1 VLSPPAWKDQKM
13 DNTNAWKRPF
23 FTLYI
28 GQAFSLLSSNAVQF
42 AIIWWIT
49 VETGSAIA
57 LTFASIIGLLPQVLI
72 GPFAGVWIDRL
83 NRKFILVTADIA
95 VAASS
100 LILGLSFFF
109 GTPSLWFVYGVLF
122 VRALGETFHKPALQ
136 AAIPQLV
143 PKSELTRA
151 GGMGQAVSSITT
163 MTGPMLGAFLMSITT
178 LPYVMLVDVVGAA
191 LAVFTLSFV
200 RIPKYTATQT
210 HRPKIIEDSARV
222 FEVIRANNLLMR
234 MSIPVFITSIVFLPL
249 GTLLP
254 LMVREYFQ
262 GGAWH
267 NGIVQTLFSLGML
280 IAAMVIGLTGGL
292 KKPTLMI
299 SFSSLLLGACSLI
312 GGLLPASAFWIFCI
326 VVFLMG
332 TTGMLGNI
340 PFMAY
345 IQQSVPQENL
355 GKVISFV
362 TSVMSLGIPIGMLI
376 SGPVAEIIGV
386 NQWMRIAG
394 ILMLCVGLLSLWI
407 TRAEQPEVL
416 VRAN

>member
-1 VLSPPAWKDQKM
+1 MENTKTWKK
-13 DNTNAWKRPF
+13 PF

-57 LTFASIIGLLPQVLI
+57 LTIASIIGLLPQVLI

-83 NRKFILVTADIA
+83 NRRFILVTADIA

-143 PKSELTRA
+143 PKGDLTRA
-151 GGMGQAVSSITT
+151 GGMGQTVSSITT
-163 MTGPMLGAFLMSITT
+163 MTGPILGAVLMSITT

-210 HRPKIIEDSARV
+210 HNPNIIKD
-222 FEVIRANNLLMR
+222 IRQGIGAIRSNNLLLR
-234 MSIPVFITSIVFLPL
+234 LSIPVFITSLVFLPL

-254 LMVREYFQ
+254 LMVRDYFQ

-340 PFMAY
+340 PLMAY

-362 TSVMSLGIPIGMLI
+362 TSMMSLGIPIGLLI

-416 VRAN
+416 VRVN

>member
-1 VLSPPAWKDQKM
+1 M
-13 DNTNAWKRPF
+13 ENTKSWKRPF

-57 LTFASIIGLLPQVLI
+57 LTFASVIGLLPQVLI

-83 NRKFILVTADIA
+83 NRKFILVAADIA

-143 PKSELTRA
+143 PEGELTRA
-151 GGMGQAVSSITT
+151 GGMGQTVSSITM
-163 MTGPMLGAFLMSITT
+163 MTGPMLGAFLMSVTT
-178 LPYVMLVDVVGAA
+178 MQVVMLVDVIGAA

-200 RIPKYTATQT
+200 RIQNYNVIQT
-210 HRPKIIEDSARV
+210 HRPKIIEDLRQGIQAIST
-222 FEVIRANNLLMR
+222 NSLLMR
-234 MSIPVFITSIVFLPL
+234 MFVPVFITSIVFLPL

-312 GGLLPASAFWIFCI
+312 GGLLPAGAFWIFCI

-332 TTGMLGNI
+332 MTGMLGNI

-362 TSVMSLGIPIGMLI
+362 TSMMSLGIPIGMVI
-376 SGPVAEIIGV
+376 AGPVAEIIGV
-386 NQWMRIAG
+386 NQWMAIAG
-394 ILMLCVGLLSLWI
+394 IMMLCVGLLSLWI
-407 TRAEQPEVL
+407 TRAEQPEVF

>member
-1 VLSPPAWKDQKM
+1 M
-13 DNTNAWKRPF
+13 ENTKTWKRPF

-57 LTFASIIGLLPQVLI
+57 LTSASIIGLLPQVLI

-83 NRKFILVTADIA
+83 NRKFILITADIA

-109 GTPSLWFVYGVLF
+109 GTPSLLFVYGVLF

-143 PKSELTRA
+143 AKSELTRA

-163 MTGPMLGAFLMSITT
+163 MTGPILGAFLMSITT
-178 LPYVMLVDVVGAA
+178 LQYVMLVDVVGAT

-210 HRPKIIEDSARV
+210 HTPKIIEDIRQGIG
-222 FEVIRANNLLMR
+222 VIRANSLLLR

-262 GGAWH
+262 GSAWH

-312 GGLLPASAFWIFCI
+312 SGLLPVSAFWIFCI

-362 TSVMSLGIPIGMLI
+362 TSVMSLGIPIGLLI

-407 TRAEQPEVL
+407 TRAEQTEVL

>member
-1 VLSPPAWKDQKM
+1 MV
-13 DNTNAWKRPF
+13 NTKTWKRPF
-23 FTLYI
+23 LTLYI

-57 LTFASIIGLLPQVLI
+57 LTFASVIGLLPQVLI
-72 GPFAGVWIDRL
+72 GPFAGVWIDQL
-83 NRKFILVTADIA
+83 NRKFILVAADIA

-100 LILGLSFFF
+100 LILGLSFCF
-109 GTPSLWFVYGVLF
+109 GTPSLWFVYGALF

-151 GGMGQAVSSITT
+151 GGMGQMVSSITT

-178 LPYVMLVDVVGAA
+178 MQYVMLVDVVGAA

-200 RIPKYTATQT
+200 RIPKYIAIQA
-210 HRPKIIEDSARV
+210 HRPKIIEDIRQGIR
-222 FEVIRANNLLMR
+222 VIRDNSLLIR

-249 GTLLP
+249 GMLLP
-254 LMVREYFQ
+254 LMVREYFK

-280 IAAMVIGLTGGL
+280 IAALIIGLTGGL

-312 GGLLPASAFWIFCI
+312 GGLLPASGFWIFCI

-362 TSVMSLGIPIGMLI
+362 TSVMSLGIPVGMVI
-376 SGPVAEIIGV
+376 AGPVAEIIGI
-386 NQWMRIAG
+386 NQWMAIAG

>member
-1 VLSPPAWKDQKM
+1 L
-13 DNTNAWKRPF
+13 F
-23 FTLYI
+23 F
-28 GQAFSLLSSNAVQF
+28 
-42 AIIWWIT
+42 
-49 VETGSAIA
+49 
-57 LTFASIIGLLPQVLI
+57 
-72 GPFAGVWIDRL
+72 
-83 NRKFILVTADIA
+83 
-95 VAASS
+95 
-100 LILGLSFFF
+100 
-109 GTPSLWFVYGVLF
+109 
-122 VRALGETFHKPALQ
+122 RALGEIFLNPSFQ
-136 AAIPQLV
+136 FAIPQLV

-163 MTGPMLGAFLMSITT
+163 MTGPILGAFLMSITT

-210 HRPKIIEDSARV
+210 HRPSIIEDIRQGIG
-222 FEVIRANNLLMR
+222 VIRANNLLMW

-299 SFSSLLLGACSLI
+299 SFSSLLLGTCSLI

-362 TSVMSLGIPIGMLI
+362 TSVMSLGIPIGLLI

-394 ILMLCVGLLSLWI
+394 ILMLCVGLFNLWI
-407 TRAEQPEVL
+407 TRAEQPEML

>member
-1 VLSPPAWKDQKM
+1 MEDAK
-13 DNTNAWKRPF
+13 AWKRAF

-57 LTFASIIGLLPQVLI
+57 LTFASVIGLLPQILI
-72 GPFAGVWIDRL
+72 GSFAGVWIDRID
-83 NRKFILVTADIA
+83 RKSILIAADVA

-100 LILGLSFFF
+100 LILSLSFFF
-109 GTPSLWFVYGVLF
+109 GTPSLWFVYGILF

-143 PKSELTRA
+143 PENELTRA
-151 GGMGQAVSSITT
+151 GGMGQTVSSITT
-163 MTGPMLGAFLMSITT
+163 MTGPMLGAFLMSIAT
-178 LPYVMLVDVVGAA
+178 LRYVMLVDVVGAV

-200 RIPKYTATQT
+200 RLPKYPVIQA
-210 HRPKIIEDSARV
+210 HSLKIIDDIRQGIL
-222 FEVIRANNLLMR
+222 VIRANNLLVR
-234 MSIPVFITSIVFLPL
+234 MSVPVFITSIVFLPL

-254 LMVREYFQ
+254 LMVSEHFQ

-280 IAAMVIGLTGGL
+280 IAAMVIGLTGGI

-312 GGLLPASAFWIFCI
+312 GGLLPASGFWIFCI
-326 VVFLMG
+326 IVFLMG

-340 PFMAY
+340 PLMAY

-362 TSVMSLGIPIGMLI
+362 TSMMSLGIPIGLFVA
-376 SGPVAEIIGV
+376 GPVADIIGV
-386 NQWMRIAG
+386 NRWMGIAG

-407 TRAEQPEVL
+407 TRAEEPEVL